1 MHTLPTGDALRAHLE
16 TARSETLVAIVQRL
30 GHERHARPS
39 RGRLTRAE
47 GLVGDRWSAWQPVA
61 ARQLTLMDV
70 RVVRLLLAHAEAR
83 PEAQGSLGL
92 APHEAL
98 DRPGDNLVID
108 WPTSLA
114 ALPSGTRL
122 RIGTSLVEVNDVP
135 HLGCK
140 KFEARFGA
148 EALAW
153 VNAPAHRA
161 LRLRGLHAVVI
172 EDGEIALGD
181 RITSTS

>member
-1 MHTLPTGDALRAHLE
+1 MQALPIGDALRTHLG
-16 TARSETLVAIVQRL
+16 APRSETLVAIVQRL

-39 RGRLTRAE
+39 RARVTRAE

-61 ARQLTLMDV
+61 GRQLTLMDV
-70 RVVRLLLAHAEAR
+70 RVVRLLLAHRAAGAG
-83 PEAQGSLGL
+83 AQGQLV
-92 APHEAL
+92 PHEEL
-98 DRPGDNLVID
+98 DVPGDNLVID
-108 WPTSLA
+108 LPTSLA
-114 ALPSGTRL
+114 ALPPGTRL
-122 RIGTSLVEVNDVP
+122 RIGGSLIEANDVP

-148 EALAW
+148 DALAW
-153 VNAPAHRA
+153 VNDPAHRA

-181 RITSTS
+181 RITSAS